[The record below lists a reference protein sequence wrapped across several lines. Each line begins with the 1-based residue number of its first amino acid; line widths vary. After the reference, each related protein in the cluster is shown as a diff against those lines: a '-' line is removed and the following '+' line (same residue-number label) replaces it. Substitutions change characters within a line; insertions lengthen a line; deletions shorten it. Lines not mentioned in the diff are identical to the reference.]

1 MAKGIEQGYRLVLTA
16 IAQRQDARRAV
27 ARLKIGSFNYFFFP
41 GTNQAYCADCQ
52 CSLA

>member
-27 ARLKIGSFNYFFFP
+27 ARLKIGSFNYFFFS
-41 GTNQAYCADCQ
+41 ALIKRIVLIVSAH
-52 CSLA
+52 